1 MNTDAVQNV
10 AGIAGALAV
19 LASMLGRLFP
29 WRIRVGQMMAVLW
42 VALLLFLVGYAT
54 RRGESALS
62 DLDEI
67 RLITDF

>member
-54 RRGESALS
+54 MRGESALS

>member
-1 MNTDAVQNV
+1 MNPDAVQNV

-19 LASMLGRLFP
+19 LASMIGRLFP

-54 RRGESALS
+54 MRGESALS

-67 RLITDF
+67 RLVTDF

>member
-19 LASMLGRLFP
+19 LASMIGRLFP
-29 WRIRVGQMMAVLW
+29 WRIRVGQMMAVVW
-42 VALLLFLVGYAT
+42 VALLLLLVGYAT
-54 RRGESALS
+54 MRGESALS

-67 RLITDF
+67 RLVTDF